1 MTREALSEGVN
12 HEILGADPR
21 RLADAMFRMFR
32 SPSRFD
38 FPFVRKRYPVLDPRY
53 FDDPVAMRTGWA
65 PMSPGGFRRTLHRL
79 REIGPQVLSFQ
90 PTAYRHYQTFVYLG
104 SLLAFGN
111 VLIASLLRNELNI
124 NRHEHWWVIQLLAQI
139 LVGCC
144 VTLFLLNR
152 AIVIDGNTAEVR
164 LGLPRLGWL
173 NQLPW
178 LRELVCHSVPF
189 AEIHSIQLL
198 DEEVR
203 RTSESM
209 FWSYELNLVL
219 SNGKR
224 INLIDHGN
232 QREIRWDAGDLSRMI
247 DVPIWDFIGYRQ
259 PAHALDPDE
268 IKARI
273 LQHIF

>member
-1 MTREALSEGVN
+1 
-12 HEILGADPR
+12 
-21 RLADAMFRMFR
+21 MFRMFR

-79 REIGPQVLSFQ
+79 REIAPQVLSFQ

-152 AIVIDGNTAEVR
+152 SIVIDGNTAEVR

-173 NQLPW
+173 NRLPW
-178 LRELVCHSVPF
+178 LQGLVCRSVPF
-189 AEIHSIQLL
+189 AEVHSIQLL

-259 PAHALDPDE
+259 PADALDPDE

>member
-1 MTREALSEGVN
+1 M
-12 HEILGADPR
+12 
-21 RLADAMFRMFR
+21 
-32 SPSRFD
+32 
-38 FPFVRKRYPVLDPRY
+38 
-53 FDDPVAMRTGWA
+53 
-65 PMSPGGFRRTLHRL
+65 
-79 REIGPQVLSFQ
+79 
-90 PTAYRHYQTFVYLG
+90 
-104 SLLAFGN
+104 LAFGN

-124 NRHEHWWVIQLLAQI
+124 NRHDHWWVILVLVQI

-152 AIVIDGNTAEVR
+152 SIVIDGNTAEVR

-178 LRELVCHSVPF
+178 LQGLVCRSVPF
-189 AEIHSIQLL
+189 AEVHSIQLL

-219 SNGKR
+219 RNGKR

-247 DVPIWDFIGYRQ
+247 DVPI
-259 PAHALDPDE
+259 
-268 IKARI
+268 
-273 LQHIF
+273 